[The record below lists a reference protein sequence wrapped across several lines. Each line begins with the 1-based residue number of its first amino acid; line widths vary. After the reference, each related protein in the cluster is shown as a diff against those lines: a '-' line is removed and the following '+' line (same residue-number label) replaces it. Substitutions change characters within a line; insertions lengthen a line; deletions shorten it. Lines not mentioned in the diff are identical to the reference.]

1 MNPQEQAQHY
11 YKTAFNRW
19 ALELS
24 YEKNHLIAKSIA
36 VYLVEQIID
45 AYPHTYDLEQEYL
58 RGGGASVNVIK
69 NIRPNMG
76 YWRDVLIQI
85 NEIRGYD
92 NIHDADDSIN
102 S

>member
-1 MNPQEQAQHY
+1 MTPQQQANHY

-36 VYLVEQIID
+36 VYLVEQIIESK
-45 AYPHTYDLEQEYL
+45 PHEWDGCDYYTTED
-58 RGGGASVNVIK
+58 R
-69 NIRPNMG
+69 
-76 YWRDVLIQI
+76 WREVLTEI
-85 NEIRGYD
+85 NKIRGYD
-92 NIHDADDSIN
+92 NIYDANDSTN

>member
-1 MNPQEQAQHY
+1 MNSKEQAQHY

-36 VYLVEQIID
+36 TYVVEQIID
-45 AYPHTYDLEQEYL
+45 AYPHTYDLEKEYMTD
-58 RGGGASVNVIK
+58 GEEVGVIR
-69 NIRPNMG
+69 NIRPNMD

-92 NIHDADDSIN
+92 NNLHDANDSTN
-102 S
+102 G